1 MDKTVLTL
9 AVDSSQV
16 GTAAAAFDRMVNAG
30 NAAAT
35 SAGRV
40 TSATLLEGRTISQTL
55 IPALT
60 NSINRTRTL
69 DEVQAELGRDASRQ
83 FGPNL
88 ASMRTSTEST
98 GTAMRDAVT
107 NARLSGEQAVPRVT
121 QTVRPTSVSP
131 TVASVA
137 PVLGPINTNGITQ
150 LASAAAGAR
159 LAIDRQTEAVNASR
173 TAFVQLAQAAEAT
186 ARSYR
191 QPNQAPVSSAAAQA
205 PSTASAALTAAP
217 QASPNAM
224 REAAQAMSATAAQAS
239 RVATTVTEA
248 NRAIA
253 ATPRIT
259 AAAANVPAVRAPLAV
274 QSVTNAAT
282 GQRVP
287 TSAAPVAQL
296 AADAGRAQTT
306 VERLTAAARSQRSA
320 LGELAPAASAA
331 AASYRQIAAAPIRM
345 ESSQGISATATALA
359 NVAAQAQN
367 ANRAI
372 AGLNRTV
379 PASQSVASQTIARQ
393 TATSTTT
400 NVGGTAPNAAGMNA
414 FAAAA
419 ARGTTAVNGL
429 AQAEGRVGEAARAMA
444 EANARNEAALARLA
458 SAIQRVTEAQNS
470 LSNASRTPNNTEA
483 VAQAQT
489 RLQSAQAAVS
499 VATANAARTQRSAAD
514 ATERHRIALQA
525 AGRQSQLTSFQT
537 QQLHFQLHDFF
548 VQVASGGS
556 PLTALIQQ
564 GSQLSGTFGG
574 AGGAFRAIMS
584 VLTPM
589 RIALG
594 GAAGAVAALGYAF
607 YEGSRQ
613 SKAFADAVV
622 LTGNYAGLTEGKL
635 TGLTREIASHGQ
647 VTANAAREAAQAAI
661 SSGQVGPQVFAQATE
676 AIALYAQATDQTAA
690 DVVKDFASMAQS
702 PSKWAEEHNRTLHFI
717 TAAQY
722 DAIKAFEDGGKA
734 ADAQAIIYTAL
745 IERLHKLDPNLGAIE
760 RTLRSVKGAWSSF
773 WDAAYDIGRTETI
786 EGKIASLDAKIRES
800 RRGSNPFAPAP
811 QSRTAQLAGS
821 DPKSLEYELQ
831 DQLAGQA
838 RKDADAANEA
848 DKAQAQQAGI
858 AAKSVIDSYLKR
870 GKAASAY
877 KDALDK
883 LNRSFKDAE
892 AAGTPVSDADKK
904 VARTELKK
912 EFTPA
917 KNSEAA
923 QVLRAQLQNDLKGI
937 QDVLQ
942 AERDA
947 LNFQQ
952 NYLQSAY
959 QRGGVSLTDYYEQRR
974 KAIAEGVAAEL
985 EELDK
990 EKARLEQY
998 LGQTKDPSEKVQTR
1012 TRINEIDAEK
1022 SKIELRGSRDTVL
1035 VNEEESSSYRAL
1047 SEQVTAYRANLLQ
1060 MQGDEAGAAA
1070 LRAQTAIT
1078 NAKVLA
1084 AQANSLPG
1092 APKVDVE
1099 GLTRAIQ
1106 VTDQFNEVQR
1116 QTSILTSN
1124 STRAEEA
1131 YLLVAEQSGKS
1142 LMETE
1147 RGLYALRVNELDQL
1161 GALARKAK
1169 ELADAS
1175 TDPKIKAFAAE
1186 LALEYAKAANAIDP
1200 ALNRL
1205 RDANRELAAGLAQS
1219 IGNAPN
1225 AFVEFYSQRRTQSE
1239 QDIRSQKE
1247 EYSKR
1252 IDQLRGYLS
1261 QEKDERNKATL
1272 QKRINQLQGESDG
1285 LNVESKGK
1293 TVLEGIKK
1301 TVLEPMA
1308 QQISTSISKILVEAP
1323 LQKYIEGQL
1332 KGLTEGDG
1340 ALAGIFK
1347 DALGIKT
1354 DPKDQALLQQ
1364 TAVINASTSAL
1375 DALKTAAENA
1385 ANALNKPLT
1394 GARPQGGQ
1402 PAASDTRGGAVSQG
1416 TDPSQPPAIDSDL
1429 AGVQSDVTESLQV
1442 FDKQTVTTAS
1452 DVLKLASAAGEGGNA
1467 MVRLPGIVGL
1477 FQSAV
1482 MAMQTSG
1489 SSGSGGIGGFFAKL
1503 FGKSDTASSGDYAA
1517 NDWLAAAEGGYITGP
1532 GTGTSDSIAARL
1544 SNGEFV
1550 MPAAKTKLFLPILEQ
1565 MRSGDESVFA
1575 NAPRYHTGGIVG
1587 KAADKASEKLKHN
1600 EVPAILMGGPKGK
1613 REEVLHADDPRHR
1626 DNLGM
1631 SIVARILNE
1640 SKSSKHVSAKEAKT
1654 SESRSTVSTLLQTI
1668 AGGEGKGESSA
1679 NVLAGLLDRLG
1690 VKDAPESAVATAIKV
1705 RGARELGGPVS
1716 AGGMYRV
1723 NEKGPE
1729 LLEVAGKQYLMMG
1742 SQGGHVQANNAG
1754 KGQATTTNINVQVTA
1769 QTGMSR
1775 ATAQQQGLQIGR
1787 GIELSKKRNG

>member
-1 MDKTVLTL
+1 
-9 AVDSSQV
+9 
-16 GTAAAAFDRMVNAG
+16 MVNAG

-60 NSINRTRTL
+60 NSINRTRSL
-69 DEVQAELGRDASRQ
+69 DEAQAELGRDASRQ
-83 FGPNL
+83 FGQNL
-88 ASMRTSTEST
+88 AAARTRAEAAGSNI
-98 GTAMRDAVT
+98 RDAVT
-107 NARLSGEQAVPRVT
+107 NVRASSEQTLPRVA
-121 QTVRPTSVSP
+121 QTARPAQAAS
-131 TVASVA
+131 TVAPA
-137 PVLGPINTNGITQ
+137 MPVLGPINTNGITQ

-173 TAFVQLAQAAEAT
+173 TAFVQLAQAAETT

-191 QPNQAPVSSAAAQA
+191 QNQTPVAAPVAQA
-205 PSTASAALTAAP
+205 PSIAAAALTAAP

-224 REAAQAMSATAAQAS
+224 REVAQAMSATATQAT

-253 ATPRIT
+253 ATPRIL
-259 AAAANVPAVRAPLAV
+259 AAASSAPAVRAPLTT
-274 QSVTNAAT
+274 QSIVSAST

-287 TSAAPVAQL
+287 TATAAPVAQL

-320 LGELAPAASAA
+320 LSELAPAASTA
-331 AASYRQIAAAPIRM
+331 AASYRQIAATPIRLDAP
-345 ESSQGISATATALA
+345 QGISATAAALA
-359 NVAAQAQN
+359 
-367 ANRAI
+367 
-372 AGLNRTV
+372 
-379 PASQSVASQTIARQ
+379 SVASQAENARRGIASLNRESTTRTVSEQSVSRQ
-393 TATSTTT
+393 STTTT
-400 NVGGTAPNAAGMNA
+400 NVGGTAPSAAGMNA

-419 ARGTTAVNGL
+419 ARGTTAVN
-429 AQAEGRVGEAARAMA
+429 AFSAAEGRAAEAAQRLA
-444 EANARNEAALARLA
+444 EANARNEAAQARLA
-458 SAIQRVTEAQNS
+458 AAMQRVATAQAA
-470 LSNASRTPNNTEA
+470 LDNASRSGAGNTEA

-499 VATANAARTQRSAAD
+499 TATANVARTQRGATEAA
-514 ATERHRIALQA
+514 ERHRVALGSV
-525 AGRQSQLTSFQT
+525 GRQSALTANQAQQLSFQ
-537 QQLHFQLHDFF
+537 LNDFF
-548 VQVASGGS
+548 VQIASGGS
-556 PLTALIQQ
+556 PLTAFIQQ

-647 VTANAAREAAQAAI
+647 VTANAALEAAQAAI

-760 RTLRSVKGAWSSF
+760 RTLRSVKNAWSNF

-786 EGKIASLDAKIRES
+786 EGKIASLDARIRES
-800 RRGSNPFAPAP
+800 RRGGNPFAPAP
-811 QSRTAQLAGS
+811 QSRTAQLSGN
-821 DPKSLEYELQ
+821 DPKSLEFELQ

-848 DKAQAQQAGI
+848 DKVQAQQAGI

-877 KDALDK
+877 KEALDK

-892 AAGTPVSDADKK
+892 AAGTPVSAADQK
-904 VARTELKK
+904 VALGQLKK
-912 EFTPA
+912 DFTNSTP
-917 KNSEAA
+917 KNSEAS

-937 QDVLQ
+937 QDTLQ

-952 NYLQSAY
+952 NYLQSVY
-959 QRGGVSLTDYYEQRR
+959 QRGGVSLVDYYEQKR
-974 KAIAEGVAAEL
+974 KAIADGVAAEL
-985 EELDK
+985 DELNK

-1022 SKIELRGSRDTVL
+1022 SKIELRASRDTVL

-1047 SEQVTAYRANLLQ
+1047 SEQVTNYRANLLQ

-1070 LRAQTAIT
+1070 LRAQTVIA
-1078 NAKVLA
+1078 NAKLLA
-1084 AQANSLPG
+1084 TQAKGLPG

-1099 GLTRAIQ
+1099 ALTRAIT

-1116 QTSILTSN
+1116 QTSILSSN
-1124 STRAEEA
+1124 SARAEEA
-1131 YLLVAEQSGKS
+1131 YRMTAEQFGKS

-1175 TDPKIKAFAAE
+1175 TDPKIKAFAAD

-1200 ALNRL
+1200 ALSRL

-1219 IGNAPN
+1219 VGGAPN
-1225 AFVEFYSQRRTQSE
+1225 AFVEFYSQRRVQSE

-1247 EYSKR
+1247 EYGKR
-1252 IDQLRGYLS
+1252 IDQLRGYLA

-1272 QKRINQLQGESDG
+1272 KKRIDQLQGESDG
-1285 LNVESKGK
+1285 LKVESKGK

-1301 TVLEPMA
+1301 TLLEPMA
-1308 QQISTSISKILVEAP
+1308 QQISTSISKILIEAP

-1347 DALGIKT
+1347 DALGIKA

-1364 TAVINASTSAL
+1364 TAAINASSGAL

-1385 ANALNKPLT
+1385 ANALNKPLS
-1394 GARPQGGQ
+1394 GVRAQDGK
-1402 PAASDTRGGAVSQG
+1402 AAAGDVQTSEAPYSYDQTQS
-1416 TDPSQPPAIDSDL
+1416 PPIDSDL
-1429 AGVQSDVTESLQV
+1429 AGAQSDVTESLQV

-1482 MAMQTSG
+1482 MAMQAGG
-1489 SSGSGGIGGFFAKL
+1489 SSGSGGIGGFIANL
-1503 FGKSDTASSGDYAA
+1503 FGGSSGSSSYES
-1517 NDWLAAAEGGYITGP
+1517 AAASTGIFHSGGIVGQP
-1532 GTGTSDSIAARL
+1532 
-1544 SNGEFV
+1544 
-1550 MPAAKTKLFLPILEQ
+1550 PATRNVS
-1565 MRSGDESVFA
+1565 MSMFA
-1575 NAPRYHTGGIVG
+1575 GAPRYHTGGIVG
-1587 KAADKASEKLKHN
+1587 KAADKVGEKLKHN

-1613 REEVLHADDPRHR
+1613 REEVLRADDPRHR

-1631 SIVARILNE
+1631 SIVARILAE
-1640 SKSSKHVSAKEAKT
+1640 SKSSKHAVSKEAKT
-1654 SESRSTVSTLLQTI
+1654 SESRSTVSTLLHTI
-1668 AGGEGKGESSA
+1668 AGGKGKGESSA
-1679 NVLAGLLDRLG
+1679 SVLGGLLDRLG
-1690 VKDAPESAVATAIKV
+1690 VKNEAESAVTNAVKV

-1742 SQGGHVQANNAG
+1742 SQPGRVEASGSN
-1754 KGQATTTNINVQVTA
+1754 KGQGGTTHIQVQVTA
-1769 QTGMSR
+1769 QPGMSR
-1775 ATAQQQGLQIGR
+1775 ATAQQQGLQIAR
-1787 GIELSKKRNG
+1787 GIELSKRRNG